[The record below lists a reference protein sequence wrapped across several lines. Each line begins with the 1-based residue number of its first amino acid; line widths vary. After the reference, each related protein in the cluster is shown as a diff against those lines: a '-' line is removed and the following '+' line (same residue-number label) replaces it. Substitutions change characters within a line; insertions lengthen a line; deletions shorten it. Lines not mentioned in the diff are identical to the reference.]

1 MYNLIFAK
9 DFSSEWA
16 AANLTTAGLVSFS
29 KIGLSGAREA
39 VASGYKGAFDLVLG
53 RANADGGPVI
63 LPLHTHA
70 LKITH
75 GDYSAPTTFVAT
87 LTVPAID
94 EIGDVTVVIAKKGV
108 PFNER
113 NTWTANFPI
122 KKIMTPSKMAD
133 ELVKRINAASS
144 SHGLTAVKTSASD
157 EDGFVLTLTAEKAG
171 DDYKVYGADLLS
183 GIEAEV
189 TTAVTGGFGSLEMIK
204 RIASMAAADAGFEYT
219 FKDGADLLYPNYPFD
234 PLKGESSEDK
244 GFSVITIRCGEPR
257 ATKTH
262 DEIVYQT
269 VFVVFPTDDK
279 AKASSLVDV
288 LKTIGTLTSQR
299 V

>member
-39 VASGYKGAFDLVLG
+39 VAEGYKGAFDLVLG

-75 GDYSAPTTFVAT
+75 GDYSAPTTFNAT
-87 LTVPAID
+87 LTVNAID
-94 EIGDVTVVIAKKGV
+94 EIGDVTVVIAKKGI

-113 NTWTANFPI
+113 STWTANFPI
-122 KKIMTPSKMAD
+122 KKTMSPSDMAY
-133 ELVKRINAASS
+133 EIAKRINAASS
-144 SHGLTAVKTSASD
+144 SHGLTAEVTDSTD
-157 EDGFVLTLTAEKAG
+157 EYFEITFTAEKAG
-171 DDYKVYGADLLS
+171 DDYKIYGADLLS

-189 TTAVTGGFGSLEMIK
+189 NTDGASGFGSLEMVK

-234 PLKGESSEDK
+234 PLKGASAENK

-257 ATKTH
+257 ATKTT

-269 VFVVFPTDDK
+269 VFVVFPTDNK

-288 LKTIGTLTSQR
+288 LKTVGTLTSQR
-299 V
+299 K

>member
-16 AANLTTAGLVSFS
+16 TANLSTAGLVSFS

-39 VASGYKGAFDLVLG
+39 VAAGYKGAFDLVLG

-63 LPLHTHA
+63 LPLHTNA

-75 GDYSAPTTFVAT
+75 GDYSAPTTFEAI
-87 LTVPAID
+87 LTVNAID

-113 NTWTANFPI
+113 STWTANFPI
-122 KKIMTPSKMAD
+122 KKTMSPSDMAD
-133 ELVKRINAASS
+133 EIVKRINAASS
-144 SHGLTAVKTSASD
+144 SHGLTAEVTTSTN
-157 EDGFVLTLTAEKAG
+157 EYFEITFTAEKAG
-171 DDYKVYGADLLS
+171 DDYKIYGADLLS

-189 TTAVTGGFGSLEMIK
+189 ITDCIDGFGSLEMVK

-234 PLKGESSEDK
+234 PLKGASAEDK

-257 ATKTH
+257 ATKTT
-262 DEIVYQT
+262 DEVVYQT
-269 VFVVFPTDDK
+269 VFVVFPTDNK
-279 AKASSLVDV
+279 LKASALVDV
-288 LKTIGTLTSQR
+288 LKTVGTLTSQR
-299 V
+299 K

>member
-16 AANLTTAGLVSFS
+16 TTNLTTAGLVSFS

-39 VASGYKGAFDLVLG
+39 VAANYKGAFDLVLG

-75 GDYSAPTTFVAT
+75 GDYSVPTTFEAT
-87 LTVPAID
+87 LTVSAID

-113 NTWTANFPI
+113 STWTANFPI
-122 KKIMTPSKMAD
+122 KKTMSPTDMAD
-133 ELVKRINAASS
+133 EIVKRINAASS
-144 SHGLTAVKTSASD
+144 SHGLTAAVTFSSNEYFD
-157 EDGFVLTLTAEKAG
+157 ITFTAEKAG
-171 DDYKVYGADLLS
+171 DDYKIYGADLLS

-189 TTAVTGGFGSLEMIK
+189 NTDGNGGFGSLEMVK

-219 FKDGADLLYPNYPFD
+219 FKDGADLIYPNYPFD
-234 PLKGESSEDK
+234 PLKGASSEDK
-244 GFSVITIRCGEPR
+244 GFSVITISCGEPR
-257 ATKTH
+257 ATKTT
-262 DEIVYQT
+262 DEVVYQT
-269 VFVVFPTDDK
+269 VFVVFPTDNK
-279 AKASSLVDV
+279 LKASALVDV
-288 LKTIGTLTSQR
+288 LKTVGTLTSQSK
-299 V
+299 